1 MKKEETEFIS
11 RTGTLRASPS
21 QVFSF
26 AADIR
31 NFSRFTESDNIRD
44 WKADRDSCSFEIPV
58 AGPVQVTIAER
69 EPFSKIRFEG
79 HAMNSVEFRLWLQ
92 LRDSEGDTTR
102 FRLVLR
108 AELNP
113 FFKMIASGT
122 INEYLEKL
130 IDEVEKFSDWDGSV
144 TDTQSP

>member
-1 MKKEETEFIS
+1 MAEETEFIS
-11 RTGTLRASPS
+11 RAGTLRAKPS
-21 QVFSF
+21 QIFSF
-26 AADIR
+26 AADVR
-31 NFSRFTESDNIRD
+31 NFSRFAGNENIRD
-44 WKADRDSCSFEIPV
+44 WKADSDSCSFEVPV
-58 AGPVQVTIAER
+58 VGPVQVTIAER
-69 EPFSKIRFEG
+69 EPCSKIRFEG

-92 LRDSEGDTTR
+92 LKESEAETTR

-113 FFKMIASGT
+113 FFKMMASGK

-130 IDEVEKFSDWDGSV
+130 IDEVEKFSDWDSSV